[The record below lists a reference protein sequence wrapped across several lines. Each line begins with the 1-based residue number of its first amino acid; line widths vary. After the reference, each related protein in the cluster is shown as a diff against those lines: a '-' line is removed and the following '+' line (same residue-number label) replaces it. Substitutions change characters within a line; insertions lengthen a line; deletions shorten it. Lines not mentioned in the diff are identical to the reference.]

1 MYIVPITTLNQKKR
15 TRLLYYRPNDKIRQ
29 LISQKMEALEFQGVT
44 KRLKQK
50 KVALCLRAQG
60 NESRQQRKKQS
71 RPRALLRM
79 QGREIETRAF
89 PNPPKHWARECAK
102 RLHLPNMAAL
112 AKFGFIL
119 NRDTDAWKEHGYQ
132 GIRHPIITLI
142 EEFSFSEKKRKWR
155 DHQTALFS

>member
-79 QGREIETRAF
+79 
-89 PNPPKHWARECAK
+89 
-102 RLHLPNMAAL
+102 
-112 AKFGFIL
+112 
-119 NRDTDAWKEHGYQ
+119 
-132 GIRHPIITLI
+132 
-142 EEFSFSEKKRKWR
+142 
-155 DHQTALFS
+155 